1 MLATLGL
8 VDVVMLTNDTGD
20 VGESSVGVSVVLN
33 GQVSDELPL
42 ILCRTYLCIFG
53 GL

>member
-1 MLATLGL
+1 MKAHE
-8 VDVVMLTNDTGD
+8 DT
-20 VGESSVGVSVVLN
+20 VGVSVVLN